1 MSESESTPGP
11 YTAGMTPSGIEAATL
26 RLEAQCLSAIYNAF
40 QFNTCQQVKKN
51 KTFSLHTFFT
61 FVSNKNV

>member
-1 MSESESTPGP
+1 
-11 YTAGMTPSGIEAATL
+11 MTPSGIEAATL